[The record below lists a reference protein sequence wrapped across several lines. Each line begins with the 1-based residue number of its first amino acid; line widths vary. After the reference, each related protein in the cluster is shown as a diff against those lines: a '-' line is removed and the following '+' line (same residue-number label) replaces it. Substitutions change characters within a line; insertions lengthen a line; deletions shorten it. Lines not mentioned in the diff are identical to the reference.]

1 MENNLKIMELQEL
14 PCRRRLNLFTIEPTY
29 CVLYAD
35 GSVKRFFD
43 KNELKLELATKKNFI
58 SACNILWAIHP
69 NNSWCVFYFHSLRC
83 AENFA
88 RVHSN
93 SHSARYWEDVISHH
107 EFFRKEIAIH
117 LASRYSYTI

>member
-1 MENNLKIMELQEL
+1 MENKLKIIELQEL

-43 KNELKLELATKKNFI
+43 KNELKLEIATKENLI
-58 SACNILWAIHP
+58 SSYYILWAIHP
-69 NNSWCVFYFHSLRC
+69 DNSWSVFYFHSLRC

-88 RVHSN
+88 REHSN
-93 SHSARYWEDVISHH
+93 SHSARYWEDVISRHV
-107 EFFRKEIAIH
+107 FFRLEKAIH
-117 LASRYSYTI
+117 LASRYSYAM